1 MKILFHV
8 DQCERWTTCLGNVY
22 NTLKYFNEKNVAGEI
37 EIVVNAVAVKELSKI
52 GAEAAG
58 IAEEL
63 SHYMNQ
69 GVKVLA
75 CRNAL
80 VGQNIQEEDLL
91 EQVGIV
97 DAAIIEMAE
106 KQAEGWA
113 YIRP

>member
-8 DQCERWTTCLGNVY
+8 DQAERWTTCLGNVY
-22 NTLKYFNEKNVAGEI
+22 NTLKYFDEKAVVGEV
-37 EIVVNAVAVKELSKI
+37 EIVANAVAVKELSKI

-58 IAEEL
+58 IAEEM
-63 SHYMNQ
+63 SHYIKK

-80 VGQNIQEEDLL
+80 IGQQIHEEELL
-91 EQVGIV
+91 EGVGVV
-97 DAAIIEMAE
+97 DAAIIEIAE
-106 KQAEGWA
+106 KQSEGWA